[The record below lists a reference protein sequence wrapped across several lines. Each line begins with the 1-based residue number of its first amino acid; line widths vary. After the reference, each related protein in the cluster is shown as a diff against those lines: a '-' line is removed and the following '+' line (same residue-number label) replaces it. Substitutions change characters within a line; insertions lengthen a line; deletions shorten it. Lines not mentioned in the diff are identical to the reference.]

1 VPPRHGAPYCADVAV
16 SERDRGQELLGR
28 RVTLRPLRAGDYRA
42 WLEVRTRAR
51 EWLVHW
57 EPRRAGGPYLTEDR
71 SSFVARCSMRER
83 DRQVGA
89 AYGFGIFVGRS
100 FVGEINL
107 SSIQRGAAQSAYL
120 GYWVDEAHAGR
131 GYVPESCVVVF
142 RFAFDELGLH
152 RVQVAVIPRNRP
164 SRRVAEKLGLIEEGV
179 ARGYLEIDGVWEDHL
194 RYAITA
200 EDWAE
205 RRAAYENDWIKPR
218 NA

>member
-1 VPPRHGAPYCADVAV
+1 MRHVGGAATPAGVDLTPRDL
-16 SERDRGQELLGR
+16 GQELRGR

-57 EPRRAGGPYLTEDR
+57 EPRRAGAPYLSEDR

-83 DRQVGA
+83 DHQLGTA
-89 AYGFGIFVGRS
+89 FSFGIFVGGS

-107 SSIQRGAAQSAYL
+107 SSIQRGASQSAYL

-142 RFAFDELGLH
+142 GFAFSELSLH
-152 RVQVAVIPRNRP
+152 RVQVAIIPRNRP
-164 SRRVAEKLGLIEEGV
+164 SRRVAEKLGLVEEGL
-179 ARGYLEIDGVWEDHL
+179 ARGYLEIDGVWEDHV
-194 RYAITA
+194 RYAITS

-205 RRAAYENDWIKPR
+205 RREAYEKDWLGS
-218 NA
+218 ADA